1 MFKAKKPS
9 KYFQEVYNCLARN
22 SEEYV
27 PMMGN
32 LYLKEFT
39 TRVASNPVAAR
50 FIITT
55 YKANM
60 LILKAMY
67 NFMREKTKKNK

>member
-1 MFKAKKPS
+1 MFKANKPS
-9 KYFQEVYNCLARN
+9 KHFQEVYNCLARN
-22 SEEYV
+22 SAEYV

-32 LYLKEFT
+32 LYLKEFA
-39 TRVASNPVAAR
+39 TRVASNPLAVR

-60 LILKAMY
+60 LILRAMY
-67 NFMREKTKKNK
+67 NFMKEKTRKNK

>member
-32 LYLKEFT
+32 LYLKEFA

-67 NFMREKTKKNK
+67 TFMREKTKKNK